1 MDEKEV
7 KEKTKKIIGKGQ
19 RALRLGVNIF
29 VYTFVSIF
37 MLFMIFFGISQTSFF
52 KNWLR
57 DTVVEIANEELN
69 GKLSIGEIDGTI
81 FTSLLIKDVTL
92 TSLQKDTVVSAGM
105 IELRTSPLKI
115 LFKNIYIRKFELKDA
130 KIKLIEESDGQLN
143 LLKIFPPSTD
153 TDTTTSEFPFT
164 IEVADFA
171 LTNIDFSM
179 QRYDKVGS
187 TENYPTLT
195 TEDLRIKNLNLS
207 LNAFADINKYVYRL
221 TINDFSFSP
230 NFNYFQMQHLSG
242 SILLTPQLTGI
253 NKLRLITEES
263 DVELSAAISNIDFL
277 KDFSKE
283 KLANAP
289 VRMTLSAPK
298 LNFDDITTFVPPM
311 KMLEG
316 NIVAELEASGTFTEL
331 LIKKLNLNYNNTT
344 LNAKANLKNLLDADK
359 MQFDLSITNSTLD
372 PADPNKLLRNLELPE
387 YKDFGVVKIDTLT
400 YKGGPLDFTTTF
412 AIRTD
417 KGSMNGN
424 AKIDL
429 RPVDMIY
436 EAKLFTKNLDL
447 ASFTSLPTDVNSEIN
462 ISGSGFNPQKMKM
475 DVYINAN
482 ASKIGNKYL
491 SELNLNTT
499 AENGLIKTSINF
511 ASDSTKADILA
522 NLDFNNPNDPTYE
535 LKGKVIGIN
544 LAQLLNNQSLNTELN
559 LSIDASGQGFNP
571 DSMDLFLVTDIK
583 DSKFMDFKIDST
595 RLIMDI
601 RRNDNGK
608 KIINIISDIAD
619 LTVSGNFHLTSLGE
633 VFARE
638 GEIIQSVMSEKIDP
652 VFFNDSISVAQKSI
666 IRKLEQKPI
675 DNFAFDYL
683 LDFKESMKIN
693 VGESILEID
702 GLMNG
707 NVKSEYDSIAITL
720 LAQFDYLKFWNDK
733 DVYFLINSK
742 LNTYISNHLI
752 DGYDGVIDATLKFNS
767 DRIYAKGNLYNISS
781 EFNMLGNDIDFSFNG
796 EYEKNIKAKLNAN
809 ASFDE
814 KQLDL
819 FINEFDLNYNDLN
832 IKNINK
838 IKLSYLNQ
846 AINFDDFNLSIADG
860 ILSTSGSF
868 GATGEHKLDFSL
880 DSLTGHRVVSDIMG
894 KLGAKDFDTDIN
906 LSAELNGNF
915 SNPKFS
921 IIGSAKNIKYGSG
934 NFGSLH
940 STFEYADNSL
950 NTNIRFLDSL
960 GNQDKPALL
969 VKGYIP
975 LNLFASQDSSD
986 LKKKLLDLTIES
998 DEYDLSSLKDL
1009 IPNIQFNKGTLESDI
1024 YISGTLEE
1032 PIAIGYFSINNAQFK
1047 IKKTNLDYDFSTKV
1061 WIDDQDISIESI
1073 ELKNTFGT
1081 ANGGTLS
1088 GKGFVHLNKF
1098 KLDSTFVQIN
1108 GDLKVLD
1115 KESKNT
1121 SLMVYG
1127 DLALKTRGDIVYSS
1141 NKEKS
1146 YILLPIDVTVA
1157 ELVVPLSKT
1166 AYSSSSGFDYR
1177 YLNYNSAKDKLQS
1190 ELDSLIELANRED
1203 EYLNE
1208 KIEELKFDYTI
1219 DIKLDTEAEIDVVLS
1234 KELDQ
1239 NLSLILGGDFFLE
1252 SLNGKKKSGGQLN
1265 LLEGSTLSFIKTFE
1279 ANGNIKFDKI
1289 DNPIIDIT
1297 STYKGYRAI
1306 DPNDPSSEQE
1316 VAVKIKLKGP
1326 LSELNKNFVSDAN
1339 NVGVYIGR
1347 QAIEEDKKDES
1358 KNITDAMFFIITGN
1372 FPNEANQQ
1380 QKDLFS
1386 GYATDIASSML
1397 GNVLNQYLG
1406 NYVKGFQ
1413 LRQSGSETVFNL
1425 RGEAKLFGLTVKY
1438 EAGGSSTEVFQDL
1451 SRADVKI
1458 ELPVTQRFQ
1467 LKVERKKSENETSS
1481 TNNTRFIEG
1490 AMKYNLEF

>member
-57 DTVVEIANEELN
+57 DTVVEIANDELN

-115 LFKNIYIRKFELKDA
+115 LFKNIYVRKFELKDA

-179 QRYDKVGS
+179 QRFDKVGS

-221 TINDFSFSP
+221 TINDFSFNP
-230 NFNYFQMQHLSG
+230 NFNYFQMQHLSC

-253 NKLRLITEES
+253 NKLRLVTKES

-344 LNAKANLKNLLDADK
+344 LSAKANLKHLLDVNK
-359 MQFDLSITNSTLD
+359 MQFDLSVTNSTLD
-372 PADPNKLLRNLELPE
+372 PADPNKLLRDLELPE

-447 ASFTSLPTDVNSEIN
+447 ASFTSLQTDVNSEIN
-462 ISGSGFNPQKMKM
+462 ISGAGFNPQKMKM
-475 DVYINAN
+475 DVSINAN

-571 DSMDLFLVTDIK
+571 DSMDLFLVTDIQ

-638 GEIIQSVMSEKIDP
+638 GEIIQSVMLEKINP
-652 VFFNDSISVAQKSI
+652 VFFGDSISVSTQQDLAILKDTHIKDFS
-666 IRKLEQKPI
+666 LE
-675 DNFAFDYL
+675 YL

-693 VGESILEID
+693 IGKDQIELD

-707 NVKSEYDSIAITL
+707 IIKSENDSLAIAMA
-720 LAQFDYLKFWNDK
+720 AQLDYLKYWNDE
-733 DVYFLINSK
+733 DVYFLFNSK
-742 LNTYISNHLI
+742 LDCRLANHLVN
-752 DGYDGVIDATLKFNS
+752 GYSGMIAASIKFNS
-767 DRIYAKGNLYNISS
+767 DRIYAKGNLYNITS
-781 EFNMLGNDIDFSFNG
+781 ELNLLNNDLTLAFSG
-796 EYEKNIKAKLNAN
+796 EYEDNIKATLNAD
-809 ASFDE
+809 ASFAD
-814 KQLDL
+814 KQLNL
-819 FINEFDLNYNDLN
+819 NINNLAFDYNDFKIRN
-832 IKNINK
+832 DKK
-838 IKLSYLNQ
+838 IKLSYINQ
-846 AINFDDFNLSIADG
+846 AINFDDFNLRMADG
-860 ILSTSGSF
+860 ILNSTGSF
-868 GATGEHKLDFSL
+868 GAVGEHTMVFTL
-880 DSLTGHRVVSDIMG
+880 DSLTGNRIVNDILG
-894 KLGAKDFDTDIN
+894 KLGTKHFDTDIK
-906 LSAELNGNF
+906 LLATLNGNF
-915 SNPKFS
+915 ANPKFS
-921 IIGSAKNIKYGSG
+921 IVASAKNIKYGSG
-934 NFGSLH
+934 NFGSLQ
-940 STFEYADNSL
+940 SNFEYADNSL
-950 NTNIRFLDSL
+950 NINLKFLDSL
-960 GNQDKPALL
+960 ENHDKPALL
-969 VKGYIP
+969 VKGFIP
-975 LNLFASQDSSD
+975 LNLFPSQDSAD
-986 LKKKLLDLTIES
+986 LKEKSIDLTIES

-1009 IPNIQFNKGTLESDI
+1009 IPNIQFAKGTLESDI
-1024 YISGTLEE
+1024 YLSGTLAK
-1032 PIAIGYFSINNAQFK
+1032 PIAMGYFSINNSKFK
-1047 IKKTNLDYDFSTKV
+1047 VKKNNLDYDFNTKV
-1061 WIDDQDISIESI
+1061 WIDDQDITIESI
-1073 ELKNTFGT
+1073 ELKNSFGT
-1081 ANGGTLS
+1081 TNGGTLS
-1088 GKGFVHLNKF
+1088 GTGFVRLNKF
-1098 KLDSTFVQIN
+1098 KFDSTFVQIS

-1115 KESKNT
+1115 KSSKNA
-1121 SLMVYG
+1121 SPMVYG
-1127 DLALKTRGDIVYSS
+1127 DLALKTRGDIIYSG
-1141 NKEKS
+1141 NREKS
-1146 YILLPIDVTVA
+1146 YVTLPIDVTVA
-1157 ELVVPLSKT
+1157 DLIVPLSKT
-1166 AYSSSSGFDYR
+1166 AYSSSSGFNYKYVDYSTTKDR
-1177 YLNYNSAKDKLQS
+1177 LLN
-1190 ELDSLIELANRED
+1190 ELDSLIALTNRE
-1203 EYLNE
+1203 EQIVNE
-1208 KIEELKFDYTI
+1208 KIEESKVDYTV
-1219 DIKLDTEAEIDVVLS
+1219 DIKLDTEAEVVVVLS

-1239 NLSLILGGDFFLE
+1239 NLVLVLGGDFFLE
-1252 SLNGKKKSGGQLN
+1252 SLNGKRKSGGQLN
-1265 LLEGSTLSFIKTFE
+1265 LLEGSTLSFIKTLE
-1279 ANGNIKFDKI
+1279 ATGNIKFDKI

-1297 STYKGYRAI
+1297 STYKGYRSK

-1326 LSELNKNFVSDAN
+1326 LSELDKNFIKDAN

-1358 KNITDAMFFIITGN
+1358 KNITDAMFFIITGK

-1380 QKDLFS
+1380 QKDMFS
-1386 GYATDIASSML
+1386 GYATDIASSLL
-1397 GNVLNQYLG
+1397 GGVLNQYLG

-1425 RGEAKLFGLTVKY
+1425 RGEAKISSLLFKY
-1438 EAGGSSTEVFQDL
+1438 EIGGSTEMLQDL
-1451 SRADVKI
+1451 SRADVRI

-1490 AMKYNLEF
+1490 AMKYNFEF

>member
-1 MDEKEV
+1 VNEKEV

-81 FTSLLIKDVTL
+81 FTSLLIKDITL

-115 LFKNIYIRKFELKDA
+115 LFKNIYVRKFELKDA

-143 LLKIFPPSTD
+143 LLKIFPPSKD
-153 TDTTTSEFPFT
+153 IDTTTSEFPFT

-387 YKDFGVVKIDTLT
+387 YNDFGVVKIDTLT

-638 GEIIQSVMSEKIDP
+638 GEIIQSHLMVSM
-652 VFFNDSISVAQKSI
+652 
-666 IRKLEQKPI
+666 RK
-675 DNFAFDYL
+675 
-683 LDFKESMKIN
+683 
-693 VGESILEID
+693 
-702 GLMNG
+702 
-707 NVKSEYDSIAITL
+707 TL
-720 LAQFDYLKFWNDK
+720 
-733 DVYFLINSK
+733 K
-742 LNTYISNHLI
+742 LN
-752 DGYDGVIDATLKFNS
+752 
-767 DRIYAKGNLYNISS
+767 
-781 EFNMLGNDIDFSFNG
+781 
-796 EYEKNIKAKLNAN
+796 
-809 ASFDE
+809 
-814 KQLDL
+814 
-819 FINEFDLNYNDLN
+819 
-832 IKNINK
+832 
-838 IKLSYLNQ
+838 
-846 AINFDDFNLSIADG
+846 
-860 ILSTSGSF
+860 
-868 GATGEHKLDFSL
+868 
-880 DSLTGHRVVSDIMG
+880 
-894 KLGAKDFDTDIN
+894 
-906 LSAELNGNF
+906 
-915 SNPKFS
+915 
-921 IIGSAKNIKYGSG
+921 
-934 NFGSLH
+934 
-940 STFEYADNSL
+940 
-950 NTNIRFLDSL
+950 
-960 GNQDKPALL
+960 
-969 VKGYIP
+969 
-975 LNLFASQDSSD
+975 
-986 LKKKLLDLTIES
+986 
-998 DEYDLSSLKDL
+998 
-1009 IPNIQFNKGTLESDI
+1009 
-1024 YISGTLEE
+1024 
-1032 PIAIGYFSINNAQFK
+1032 
-1047 IKKTNLDYDFSTKV
+1047 
-1061 WIDDQDISIESI
+1061 
-1073 ELKNTFGT
+1073 
-1081 ANGGTLS
+1081 
-1088 GKGFVHLNKF
+1088 
-1098 KLDSTFVQIN
+1098 
-1108 GDLKVLD
+1108 
-1115 KESKNT
+1115 
-1121 SLMVYG
+1121 
-1127 DLALKTRGDIVYSS
+1127 
-1141 NKEKS
+1141 
-1146 YILLPIDVTVA
+1146 
-1157 ELVVPLSKT
+1157 
-1166 AYSSSSGFDYR
+1166 
-1177 YLNYNSAKDKLQS
+1177 
-1190 ELDSLIELANRED
+1190 
-1203 EYLNE
+1203 
-1208 KIEELKFDYTI
+1208 
-1219 DIKLDTEAEIDVVLS
+1219 
-1234 KELDQ
+1234 
-1239 NLSLILGGDFFLE
+1239 
-1252 SLNGKKKSGGQLN
+1252 
-1265 LLEGSTLSFIKTFE
+1265 
-1279 ANGNIKFDKI
+1279 
-1289 DNPIIDIT
+1289 
-1297 STYKGYRAI
+1297 
-1306 DPNDPSSEQE
+1306 
-1316 VAVKIKLKGP
+1316 
-1326 LSELNKNFVSDAN
+1326 
-1339 NVGVYIGR
+1339 
-1347 QAIEEDKKDES
+1347 
-1358 KNITDAMFFIITGN
+1358 
-1372 FPNEANQQ
+1372 
-1380 QKDLFS
+1380 
-1386 GYATDIASSML
+1386 
-1397 GNVLNQYLG
+1397 
-1406 NYVKGFQ
+1406 
-1413 LRQSGSETVFNL
+1413 
-1425 RGEAKLFGLTVKY
+1425 
-1438 EAGGSSTEVFQDL
+1438 
-1451 SRADVKI
+1451 
-1458 ELPVTQRFQ
+1458 
-1467 LKVERKKSENETSS
+1467 
-1481 TNNTRFIEG
+1481 
-1490 AMKYNLEF
+1490 